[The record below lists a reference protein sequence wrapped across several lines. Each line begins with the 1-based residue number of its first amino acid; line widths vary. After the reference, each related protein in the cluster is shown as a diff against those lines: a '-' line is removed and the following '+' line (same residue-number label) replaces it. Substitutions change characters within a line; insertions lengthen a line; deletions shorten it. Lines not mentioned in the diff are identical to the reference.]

1 MSYSTISVDRVLVG
15 DNAVTADLSN
25 ITIEKVD
32 SLPDT
37 YQTATIYNGLHTG
50 NFTKSL
56 VEGVLTGDITSH
68 THSFA
73 SLTSKPTTIAGYGIT
88 DALTTSNY
96 NSYAPTLTGTGAS
109 GTWGISISGNAAKVG
124 GFSVTSGN
132 NMPWGTIPAITN
144 GGHMDV
150 GKHFEFHYDNTT
162 GSDYSTLLACTGNYR
177 NKVYLPSASGTL
189 ALLTDNVASA
199 TKLAT
204 PRTIWGQTFFESGK
218 PKNVNGDAH
227 ITGNLVVDGEV
238 SALVA

>member
-15 DNAVTADLSN
+15 DNAINYDLSN

-37 YQTATIYNGLHTG
+37 YQTATIYNSLHTG

-68 THSFA
+68 THTFA
-73 SLTSKPTTIAGYGIT
+73 SLTSKPTTISGYGIT

-109 GTWGISISGNAAKVG
+109 GTWGISISGNAATVG
-124 GFSVTSGN
+124 GFSVTSDN
-132 NMPWGTIPAITN
+132 SKPWGTIPAITKS
-144 GGHMDV
+144 GYMDV

-162 GSDYSTLLACTGNYR
+162 GSDYSTILGCTGNYG
-177 NKVYLPSASGTL
+177 NVVNLPSTSGTL

-199 TKLAT
+199 TKLQT
-204 PRTIWGQTFFESGK
+204 PRNIWGKSFDGTSD
-218 PKNVNGDAH
+218 VNGDAH
-227 ITGNLVVDGEV
+227 ITGDLIVDGEV